1 MKGKFECKREYSGE
15 NSGARTQLVAQFGL
29 RRRDATSPGIALLRM
44 EKGMFALGHTKAC
57 VTTSRRRPI
66 MDRPSPERVPPLG

>member
-1 MKGKFECKREYSGE
+1 
-15 NSGARTQLVAQFGL
+15 VAQFGL
-29 RRRDATSPGIALLRM
+29 RRRDATSPGITLLRM